1 MNLPAEQLQS
11 NKTLTLVLYILY
23 IAAIFSAG
31 LLAIIALVPAYWP
44 LSRSLSIT

>member
-23 IAAIFSAG
+23 IAAI
-31 LLAIIALVPAYWP
+31 LVPAYWP